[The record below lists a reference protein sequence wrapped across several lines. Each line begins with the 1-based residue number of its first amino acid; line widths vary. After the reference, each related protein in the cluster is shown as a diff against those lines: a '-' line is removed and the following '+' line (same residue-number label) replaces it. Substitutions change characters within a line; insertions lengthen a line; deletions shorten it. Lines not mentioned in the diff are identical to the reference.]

1 MNPLVP
7 VLLASLLT
15 QPPAP
20 CRFESVEFEKG
31 LTVGYAVHLCDIN
44 HDRKPDIVVVDSHRV
59 LWYENPT
66 WKPRTIL
73 RGKTKPD
80 NVCIADLDID
90 GDGLTDLVL
99 GADWKPFNTRS
110 GGTLHWLKRGKTLE
124 EEWSLFPIGEEPTA
138 HRVRVADLKGDGQP
152 AIVLGPLMGRDSS
165 AKGNW
170 MDGRPVRLLAYPIPA
185 DPVRG
190 PWVPEVIDESLH
202 VVHNLWP
209 IPRDPANPRLGFDL
223 LTASYGGVH
232 RFAWH
237 NNAWS
242 KRQLGSGNQD
252 TPTGKRG
259 ASEIKLGR
267 LKNGK
272 TYLATIEPWHGDQVV
287 VYTEPT
293 EPGQLW
299 NRHVVDDQLKW
310 GHAVWCADLTG
321 DGNEELIIG
330 VRDTLAEEPGKR
342 CGVRVYY
349 PTAPDG
355 SKFVRQIV
363 EDGGVA
369 VEDLTAADLDGD
381 GRVDLVAVGRR
392 TGNGRIYWNKG
403 R

>member
-1 MNPLVP
+1 M
-7 VLLASLLT
+7 SFT
-15 QPPAP
+15 TSGP
-20 CRFESVEFEKG
+20 C
-31 LTVGYAVHLCDIN
+31 
-44 HDRKPDIVVVDSHRV
+44 
-59 LWYENPT
+59 
-66 WKPRTIL
+66 
-73 RGKTKPD
+73 
-80 NVCIADLDID
+80 
-90 GDGLTDLVL
+90 
-99 GADWKPFNTRS
+99 
-110 GGTLHWLKRGKTLE
+110 
-124 EEWSLFPIGEEPTA
+124 
-138 HRVRVADLKGDGQP
+138 
-152 AIVLGPLMGRDSS
+152 
-165 AKGNW
+165 
-170 MDGRPVRLLAYPIPA
+170 
-185 DPVRG
+185 
-190 PWVPEVIDESLH
+190 
-202 VVHNLWP
+202 
-209 IPRDPANPRLGFDL
+209 PRDPANPRLGFDL